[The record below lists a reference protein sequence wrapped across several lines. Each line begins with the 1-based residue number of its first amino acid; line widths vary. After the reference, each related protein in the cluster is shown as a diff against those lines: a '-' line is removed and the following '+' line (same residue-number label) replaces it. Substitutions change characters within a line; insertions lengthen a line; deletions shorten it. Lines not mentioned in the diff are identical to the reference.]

1 MGLKEVLSK
10 LKLVEVSEPAAAGS
24 GGSSA
29 AAGRTGEIAQADS
42 PELAELLRS
51 LPPPKPIDESVLAKR
66 RRAGAPT
73 PAVSA
78 ASTGGAAAAAERS
91 GRAAAAAGTSG
102 GAATAAERSGGAATA
117 AEPSDDEL
125 ELPDFPSVYRAAGI
139 GEPPHGFT
147 AFKVLEML
155 QSPGLAELAPQAK
168 ASALAGFLKMN
179 PGGPVAI
186 GEIIQDAVRRDQAL
200 DRFEQFLQAKLAERQ
215 AAAER
220 ANAALQGEIDA
231 LAERHRATMAAN
243 ARAVAE
249 LTARL
254 SEWSAGKRVEER
266 KLQAAVAPFVDGN
279 PITTESADGSGR
291 GS

>member
-10 LKLVEVSEPAAAGS
+10 LKLVEVSEPGAG
-24 GGSSA
+24 GPKA
-29 AAGRTGEIAQADS
+29 PPAGRSGEAVQEDS
-42 PELAELLRS
+42 PELAELLRN
-51 LPPPKPIDESVLAKR
+51 LPPPKPIDESVLARR

-78 ASTGGAAAAAERS
+78 ARSGVAAAAAEPS
-91 GRAAAAAGTSG
+91 DVAAAAAES
-102 GAATAAERSGGAATA
+102 
-117 AEPSDDEL
+117 SDIEL
-125 ELPDFPSVYRAAGI
+125 DLPDFPSVYRAAGI

-168 ASALAGFLKMN
+168 AGALAGFLKMN

-220 ANAALQGEIDA
+220 ANAQLQAEIDT
-231 LAERHRATMAAN
+231 LTERHRATMAAN
-243 ARAVAE
+243 ERAVSE

-254 SEWSAGKRVEER
+254 SQWSAAKRVEER
-266 KLQAAVAPFVDGN
+266 KLQSAVAPFVDGN
-279 PITTESADGSGR
+279 PISTDSADGSKP

>member
-10 LKLVEVSEPAAAGS
+10 LKLVEVSDPGAG
-24 GGSSA
+24 A
-29 AAGRTGEIAQADS
+29 PKAPAAGRSRDAVQEDS
-42 PELAELLRS
+42 PELADLLRN
-51 LPPPKPIDESVLAKR
+51 LPPPKPIDEAALAKR
-66 RRAGAPT
+66 HRASAST

-78 ASTGGAAAAAERS
+78 A
-91 GRAAAAAGTSG
+91 
-102 GAATAAERSGGAATA
+102 AAERSGGAAAA
-117 AEPSDDEL
+117 AEPSDNEL

>member
-10 LKLVEVSEPAAAGS
+10 LKLVEVSEPAAAGVDSPVAPPS
-24 GGSSA
+24 GRA
-29 AAGRTGEIAQADS
+29 ATGGATDS

-51 LPPPKPIDESVLAKR
+51 LPPPKPIDDAALAKR

-73 PAVSA
+73 PAGPA
-78 ASTGGAAAAAERS
+78 GPAGEAAAAAEI
-91 GRAAAAAGTSG
+91 
-102 GAATAAERSGGAATA
+102 
-117 AEPSDDEL
+117 SDDDL
-125 ELPDFPSVYRAAGI
+125 ELPDFPAVYSAAGI

-147 AFKVLEML
+147 AFKILEML
-155 QSPGLAELAPQAK
+155 QSPGLAELPPQAK

-179 PGGPVAI
+179 PGGAVAI
-186 GEIIQDAVRRDQAL
+186 GEVIQDAVRRDQAL

-220 ANAALQGEIDA
+220 ANALLQAEIDA

-243 ARAVAE
+243 TRAISE
-249 LTARL
+249 LAGRL
-254 SEWSAGKRVEER
+254 SEWSARKRVEER
-266 KLQAAVAPFVDGN
+266 RLQSAVAPFVDGN
-279 PITTESADGSGR
+279 PISTESADGESR

>member
-10 LKLVEVSEPAAAGS
+10 LKLVEVSEPGS
-24 GGSSA
+24 AVRESSA
-29 AAGRTGEIAQADS
+29 ATPSSRKSAGGQADS
-42 PELAELLRS
+42 PELEELLRS

-66 RRAGAPT
+66 RRASASTPT
-73 PAVSA
+73 VSA
-78 ASTGGAAAAAERS
+78 APAGGAAAAAE
-91 GRAAAAAGTSG
+91 
-102 GAATAAERSGGAATA
+102 
-117 AEPSDDEL
+117 PSDDDL
-125 ELPDFPSVYRAAGI
+125 ELPDFSEVYRAAGI

-155 QSPGLAELAPQAK
+155 QSPGLAELPPQAK

-200 DRFEQFLQAKLAERQ
+200 DRFEQFLQTKLAERQ

-220 ANAALQGEIDA
+220 ANAALQAEIDA
-231 LAERHRATMAAN
+231 LAERHRATMDAN
-243 ARAVAE
+243 ARATSE

-254 SEWSAGKRVEER
+254 SEWSAAKRVEER
-266 KLQAAVAPFVDGN
+266 KLQSAVAPFVDGN
-279 PITTESADGSGR
+279 PISTESADGSGR

>member
-10 LKLVEVSEPAAAGS
+10 LKLVEVTEPAETGAGA
-24 GGSSA
+24 GGAA
-29 AAGRTGEIAQADS
+29 AAGRAPAGGQTDS

-51 LPPPKPIDESVLAKR
+51 LPPPKPIDEAALAKG
-66 RRAGAPT
+66 RRAGAT
-73 PAVSA
+73 APAAQPVA
-78 ASTGGAAAAAERS
+78 KRS
-91 GRAAAAAGTSG
+91 GA
-102 GAATAAERSGGAATA
+102 AATAAERSVGSATA
-117 AEPSDDEL
+117 AEPSDTEL
-125 ELPDFPSVYRAAGI
+125 ELPDFAEVYRAAGI

-168 ASALAGFLKMN
+168 ASALAGFLRMN

-200 DRFEQFLQAKLAERQ
+200 DRFEQFLQTKLAERQ

-220 ANAALQGEIDA
+220 ANAQLQAEIDA
-231 LAERHRATMAAN
+231 LTERHRATMAAN
-243 ARAVAE
+243 VRAVTE

-254 SEWSAGKRVEER
+254 SEWSAGKRAEER
-266 KLQAAVAPFVDGN
+266 KLQSAVAPFVDGN
-279 PITTESADGSGR
+279 PITTESADGAKP

>member
-10 LKLVEVSEPAAAGS
+10 LKLVEVSDPGAG
-24 GGSSA
+24 A
-29 AAGRTGEIAQADS
+29 PKAPAAGRSRDAVQEDS
-42 PELAELLRS
+42 PELADLLRN
-51 LPPPKPIDESVLAKR
+51 LPPPKPIDEAALAKR
-66 RRAGAPT
+66 HRASAST

-78 ASTGGAAAAAERS
+78 A
-91 GRAAAAAGTSG
+91 
-102 GAATAAERSGGAATA
+102 A
-117 AEPSDDEL
+117 AEPSDNEL

>member
-1 MGLKEVLSK
+1 LPSCCGTFRRRSRSTKRPWRS
-10 LKLVEVSEPAAAGS
+10 
-24 GGSSA
+24 
-29 AAGRTGEIAQADS
+29 AAGRA
-42 PELAELLRS
+42 
-51 LPPPKPIDESVLAKR
+51 PPRP
-66 RRAGAPT
+66 
-73 PAVSA
+73 
-78 ASTGGAAAAAERS
+78 
-91 GRAAAAAGTSG
+91 GTSG
-102 GAATAAERSGGAATA
+102 GAAAA

-186 GEIIQDAVRRDQAL
+186 REIIQDAVRRDQAL
-200 DRFEQFLQAKLAERQ
+200 DRFEQFLHAKLAERQ
-215 AAAER
+215 TAAAR
-220 ANAALQGEIDA
+220 ANAALQAEIDA
-231 LAERHRATMAAN
+231 LTERHRATMAAN
-243 ARAVAE
+243 AHAVAE

-279 PITTESADGSGR
+279 PITTESTDGSGR

>member
-10 LKLVEVSEPAAAGS
+10 LKLVEVSEPAAAPGA
-24 GGSSA
+24 SSPA
-29 AAGRTGEIAQADS
+29 AAGRVGERAQADS

-51 LPPPKPIDESVLAKR
+51 LPPPKPIDDSVLARR
-66 RRAGAPT
+66 RRAGAST
-73 PAVSA
+73 PADPA
-78 ASTGGAAAAAERS
+78 APVGGAAAAAERS
-91 GRAAAAAGTSG
+91 GRAAAGAGTPG
-102 GAATAAERSGGAATA
+102 GAADAADPA
-117 AEPSDDEL
+117 DHEL
-125 ELPDFPSVYRAAGI
+125 ELPDFPSVYSAAGI

-200 DRFEQFLQAKLAERQ
+200 DRFEQFLQSKLAERQ

-220 ANAALQGEIDA
+220 ANAALQAEIDA
-231 LAERHRATMAAN
+231 LTERHKAAMAAN

-249 LTARL
+249 LAARL

-266 KLQAAVAPFVDGN
+266 RLQAAVAPFVDGN

>member
-10 LKLVEVSEPAAAGS
+10 LRLVEVSEPASVAPVGR
-24 GGSSA
+24 SSA
-29 AAGRTGEIAQADS
+29 PNRPSS
-42 PELAELLRS
+42 PDLDELLRT
-51 LPPPKPIDESVLAKR
+51 LPPPKPIDESLLAR
-66 RRAGAPT
+66 GQRAGARSASAS
-73 PAVSA
+73 PAS
-78 ASTGGAAAAAERS
+78 STS
-91 GRAAAAAGTSG
+91 
-102 GAATAAERSGGAATA
+102 
-117 AEPSDDEL
+117 SDTEL
-125 ELPDFPSVYRAAGI
+125 ELPDFPAVYRAAGI

-155 QSPGLAELAPQAK
+155 QSPGLADLPPQAK

-200 DRFEQFLQAKLAERQ
+200 DRFEQFLHSKLAERR

-231 LAERHRATMAAN
+231 LTERHRASMAAN
-243 ARAVAE
+243 ERAVSE

-254 SEWSAGKRVEER
+254 SEWSVGKRAEER
-266 KLQAAVAPFVDGN
+266 KLQSAVAPFVDGN
-279 PITTESADGSGR
+279 PISTESAGAGSP

>member
-10 LKLVEVSEPAAAGS
+10 LKLVEVSEPAS
-24 GGSSA
+24 
-29 AAGRTGEIAQADS
+29 AGREAFSSTTLGRAPAGGKDS
-42 PELAELLRS
+42 PELEELLRS
-51 LPPPKPIDESVLAKR
+51 LPPAKPIDESLLGKR
-66 RRAGAPT
+66 RRGGSAPSAAVSAGSAVAGAGAPA
-73 PAVSA
+73 AVA
-78 ASTGGAAAAAERS
+78 
-91 GRAAAAAGTSG
+91 
-102 GAATAAERSGGAATA
+102 
-117 AEPSDDEL
+117 DDDL
-125 ELPDFPSVYRAAGI
+125 ELPDFPAVYTAAGI

-155 QSPGLAELAPQAK
+155 QSPGLAELPPQAK

-200 DRFEQFLQAKLAERQ
+200 DRFEQFLQSKLAERQ

-220 ANAALQGEIDA
+220 ANAALQAEIDA
-231 LAERHRATMAAN
+231 LSERHRAAMTAN
-243 ARAVAE
+243 TRAVAE

-254 SEWSAGKRVEER
+254 TEWSAGKRVEER
-266 KLQAAVAPFVDGN
+266 KLQSAVAPFVDGN
-279 PITTESADGSGR
+279 PISTESAAAPNR

>member
-10 LKLVEVSEPAAAGS
+10 LKLVEVTEPGEAERDGPAAAAS
-24 GGSSA
+24 ARSPAGGP
-29 AAGRTGEIAQADS
+29 ADS
-42 PELAELLRS
+42 KELEELLRS
-51 LPPPKPIDESVLAKR
+51 LPPPKPIDEAALAR
-66 RRAGAPT
+66 RRRTGT
-73 PAVSA
+73 PAAEASA
-78 ASTGGAAAAAERS
+78 EGRSGAAEGAAE
-91 GRAAAAAGTSG
+91 
-102 GAATAAERSGGAATA
+102 GA
-117 AEPSDDEL
+117 DDDL

-168 ASALAGFLKMN
+168 ASALAGFLRMN

-220 ANAALQGEIDA
+220 ANAALQSEIDS
-231 LAERHRATMAAN
+231 LTERHRATMAAN
-243 ARAVAE
+243 VRAISE

-254 SEWSAGKRVEER
+254 SEWSAGKRAEER
-266 KLQAAVAPFVDGN
+266 KLQSAVAPFVDGN
-279 PITTESADGSGR
+279 PISTDSATGPTSGA
-291 GS
+291 

>member
-10 LKLVEVSEPAAAGS
+10 LRLVEVSETAAAAPGS
-24 GGSSA
+24 VA
-29 AAGRTGEIAQADS
+29 PAGRNSATGQADS
-42 PELAELLRS
+42 AELEELLRN
-51 LPPPKPIDESVLAKR
+51 LPPPKPIDESVLARR

-78 ASTGGAAAAAERS
+78 APTGGAAAAAE
-91 GRAAAAAGTSG
+91 
-102 GAATAAERSGGAATA
+102 
-117 AEPSDDEL
+117 PSDTDL
-125 ELPDFPSVYRAAGI
+125 ELPDFPAVYRAAGI

-155 QSPGLAELAPQAK
+155 QSPGLAELPPSAK

-200 DRFEQFLQAKLAERQ
+200 DRFEQFLQSKLAERQ

-220 ANAALQGEIDA
+220 ANAALQAEIDA
-231 LAERHRATMAAN
+231 LSERHRAAMAAN
-243 ARAVAE
+243 TRAVAE

-254 SEWSAGKRVEER
+254 AEWSAGKRVEER
-266 KLQAAVAPFVDGN
+266 KLQSAVAPFVDGN
-279 PITTESADGSGR
+279 PISTESAGGEIPGS
-291 GS
+291 